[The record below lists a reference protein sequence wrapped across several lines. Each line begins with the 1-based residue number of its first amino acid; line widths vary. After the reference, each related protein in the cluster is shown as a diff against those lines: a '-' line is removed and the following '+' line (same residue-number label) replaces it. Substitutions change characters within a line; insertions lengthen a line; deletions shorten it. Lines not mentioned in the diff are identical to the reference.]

1 MFVACAEQVPERS
14 CAKEIWAQPQRSGAE
29 LWVVGSWDGWLLPGR
44 MLNPAGEGWQRLT
57 IDDLPPGEY
66 GYLILEDGEGRP
78 DELNPLS
85 LFWQEQGDLEVSRL
99 QVDDCSQ
106 PLVEIDEVE
115 VGAVEADAGH
125 DETGNAAEQMR
136 VMARF
141 LAVTGDP
148 ARLDPDSV
156 ELRLDGAELPE
167 QASVEIDPESG
178 RIEVVLAG
186 LARGRHSLQ
195 IDAADIDGRQ
205 AAVVRALGWVRPVA
219 SEWAGGTVYQVM
231 IDRYRGDGG
240 TWLSPPADPGA
251 RAGGTLAGVRASIED
266 GHFERLGIS
275 ALWLSPVYAG
285 PSEARKGRDDDHL
298 YSNYHGYWVLDNRAV
313 EPAIGGE
320 LALHDL
326 IESAH
331 SHGIRVLL
339 DIVPNHIYEDNPW
352 VAELAAE
359 GGLNRREPIC
369 VCGAA
374 DCSWADSIQSCW
386 FTDYLPDLQLK
397 RAFVMAQV
405 VADAIWWTDTFDLD
419 GVRIDAVPMMPR
431 AATRR
436 IAAGIRGSARPR
448 DAHFLL
454 GEVFT
459 GPGAWGIDVIR
470 YYLGPDGID
479 SVFDFPLMW
488 TLRDVIAKKSTG
500 FAAVE
505 AMLQETEAAIDG
517 SGAVLGRMIGNHDT
531 RRFISEIVGDAD
543 LDPWTT
549 PPVQPTSAAIYE
561 RQGLALGLGLML
573 SGLAVIYYGDEVGLA
588 GGDDPDCRRVMP
600 AEHELMPAQLALRSQ
615 TERLGQLRRCLP
627 ALTDGVRRVLVASA
641 DLYVF
646 VRDRGDGQP
655 VLVAINRGDT
665 AAIASF
671 DLDSE
676 PTEFVDVIDGEH
688 LELGGGLQ
696 TLDLAPRTIRVWVP
710 ADSRCAAAP

>member
-1 MFVACAEQVPERS
+1 M
-14 CAKEIWAQPQRSGAE
+14 
-29 LWVVGSWDGWLLPGR
+29 
-44 MLNPAGEGWQRLT
+44 
-57 IDDLPPGEY
+57 
-66 GYLILEDGEGRP
+66 
-78 DELNPLS
+78 NPLS
-85 LFWQEQGDLEVSRL
+85 LFWREQGDLEVSRL
-99 QVDDCSQ
+99 QVDDCSV

-115 VGAVEADAGH
+115 VQVQDEQAGEAATASASG
-125 DETGNAAEQMR
+125 EMR
-136 VMARF
+136 VVAKF
-141 LAVTGDP
+141 LAVAGDP
-148 ARLDPDSV
+148 AELDPESV
-156 ELRLDGAELPE
+156 ALRLDGAELSMQVE
-167 QASVEIDPESG
+167 AETSVELGPESG
-178 RIEVVLAG
+178 RIEVVIAG
-186 LARGRHSLQ
+186 LGRGRHSLQ
-195 IDAADIDGRQ
+195 INAADLDGRQ
-205 AAVVRALGWVRPVA
+205 AVAVRALGWVQPVA
-219 SEWAGGTVYQVM
+219 NEWAGGTIYQVI

-240 TWLSPPADPGA
+240 AWLDPPADPGA

-266 GHFERLGIS
+266 GRLERLGVS
-275 ALWLSPVYAG
+275 AIWLSPVYAG
-285 PSEARKGRDDDHL
+285 PTEARKGRDDDYL

-320 LALHDL
+320 LALHEL
-326 IESAH
+326 IDSAH
-331 SHGIRVLL
+331 RHGIRVLL

-352 VAELAAE
+352 AAELAAE
-359 GGLNRREPIC
+359 DGINRRDPLC

-374 DCSWADSIQSCW
+374 DCSWADSIQTCW
-386 FTDYLPDLQLK
+386 FTDYLPDLRLK

-405 VADAIWWTDTFDLD
+405 VADVIWWADTFDLD

-436 IAAGIRGSARPR
+436 IAAGLRSSARPD
-448 DAHFLL
+448 DAYFLI

-488 TLRDVIAKKSTG
+488 TLRDVIANKSAG

-505 AMLQETEAAIDG
+505 AILQETEMAVEG

-531 RRFISEIVGDAD
+531 SRFISEIVGDAD

-549 PPVQPTSAAIYE
+549 PPVQPTNAAAYE

-600 AEHELMPAQLALRSQ
+600 AEHTLMPAQLALRAQ

-627 ALTDGVRRVLVASA
+627 ALGDGVRRVLVASG

-655 VLVAINRGDT
+655 VLVAMNRGDT
-665 AAIASF
+665 VAIASF
-671 DLDSE
+671 DLDTE
-676 PTEFVDVIDGEH
+676 PSDFVDVLGGEL
-688 LELGGGLQ
+688 LELGGGPQ
-696 TLDLAPRTIRVWVP
+696 TLDLAPRTMRVFVP
-710 ADSRCAAAP
+710 ANSRCAAAL